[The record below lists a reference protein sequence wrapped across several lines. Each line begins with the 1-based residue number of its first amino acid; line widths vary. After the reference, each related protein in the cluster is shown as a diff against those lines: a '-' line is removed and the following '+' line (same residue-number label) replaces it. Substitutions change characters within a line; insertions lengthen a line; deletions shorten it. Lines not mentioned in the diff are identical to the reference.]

1 MNEEKIITWMR
12 ERIHTDKF
20 TDAASL
26 AGDFLRE
33 HNITDTLDPVFAQTI
48 DAGFKVAEEI
58 AEYRRQC
65 FSSDSQRDRE
75 DNTSKDQSNF

>member
-58 AEYRRQC
+58 AAMV
-65 FSSDSQRDRE
+65 SGT
-75 DNTSKDQSNF
+75 TSHDTS